1 MARRWPAAAP
11 PSREDDASDIIFTS
25 GTTGKPKG
33 AVLGH
38 GASVRTYLAWS
49 ELVGLR
55 RGDRYLVVYP
65 FFHTAGLKSG
75 LLACV
80 LRGATI
86 VPHAVFDVV
95 PVMERVA
102 SERIT
107 MLPGPPTVFQSIL
120 NHPDF
125 ASFDLSSLRLS
136 VTGAAIVPVD
146 VIRRMRD
153 ELRFETVVTGYGLTE
168 TTGTVSMC
176 RHDDAPEVI
185 ATTVGRPLPG
195 VSVRIVDDAGQSV
208 APDDPGEILVRGFNV
223 MKEYFEDPTATKE
236 AIDEEGWLRTGDIG
250 ILGQDGNLRI
260 TDRKKDMYIVG
271 GFNAYPAEIEGIM
284 VGHPQVGQV
293 AVVGVPDERLGEVG
307 VAFVVPRPGQTV
319 DPDELVALVPGPHGE
334 LQGAAFRP
342 HRRLAPAEPH
352 GQGHEVP
359 AAGAA
364 RRVISG
370 CDRWTPPSSVRFR
383 SRPRSARPPRSS
395 PTAGADRWP
404 ECRARPLPGARRGP
418 TGAAGPGGHRRRG
431 DHRRDPTPRPGHGSP
446 SAAAAS
452 TTTAVASASARSITA
467 SAGRLGWRSSET
479 ATHAAANPGEAVD
492 GHDHRPEPGRAE
504 RAGHPEPGGAG
515 VGRDQRTG
523 GDIFRIVHGGPARWQ
538 RARSRRSNPAASP
551 PPDEH
556 VTAAWSS
563 AFGGWGRTVRRAGR
577 GRREGSSGRGPAASD
592 LRETR
597 PGPSPS
603 Q

>member
-1 MARRWPAAAP
+1 MANDQDEDRGRDDRQPRTIPDVLDQAAKDYRDDEALVDGTTRLSFGQLAERVDIMARALVGSGIEPGDRVALWAPNSAEWVITSFAVYAIGAVLVPLNTRYRGEEAGHVLRTSRARLLFAVTDLLGSDLVELLAGVPGLESLQEIVVLEGPARSGCTTVAELTARATNAHHQEVARRRAAM
-11 PSREDDASDIIFTS
+11 SADDASDIIFTS

-55 RGDRYLVVYP
+55 RGDRYLMVYP

-125 ASFDLSSLRLS
+125 ATFDLSSLRLS
-136 VTGAAIVPVD
+136 VTGAAVVPVD
-146 VIRRMRD
+146 VVRRMRD

-176 RHDDAPEVI
+176 RHDDAAEVI

-195 VSVRIVDDAGQSV
+195 VSVRIVGDAGQSL
-208 APDDPGEILVRGFNV
+208 APDEPGEILVHGFNV
-223 MKEYFEDPTATKE
+223 MQEYFEDPTATKE

-250 ILGQDGNLRI
+250 ILGSDGNLRI

-284 VGHPQVGQV
+284 IGHPGVGQV

-307 VAFVVPRPGQTV
+307 VAFVVPRPDHAV
-319 DPDELVALVPGPHGE
+319 DPDELVDWCRDHMANFKVP
-334 LQGAAFRP
+334 
-342 HRRLAPAEPH
+342 
-352 GQGHEVP
+352 
-359 AAGAA
+359 
-364 RRVISG
+364 
-370 CDRWTPPSSVRFR
+370 
-383 SRPRSARPPRSS
+383 
-395 PTAGADRWP
+395 
-404 ECRARPLPGARRGP
+404 
-418 TGAAGPGGHRRRG
+418 
-431 DHRRDPTPRPGHGSP
+431 
-446 SAAAAS
+446 
-452 TTTAVASASARSITA
+452 
-467 SAGRLGWRSSET
+467 
-479 ATHAAANPGEAVD
+479 
-492 GHDHRPEPGRAE
+492 
-504 RAGHPEPGGAG
+504 
-515 VGRDQRTG
+515 
-523 GDIFRIVHGGPARWQ
+523 
-538 RARSRRSNPAASP
+538 
-551 PPDEH
+551 
-556 VTAAWSS
+556 
-563 AFGGWGRTVRRAGR
+563 RTVRIVDSLPLNPTGKVMKFQLRAELAG
-577 GRREGSSGRGPAASD
+577 
-592 LRETR
+592 
-597 PGPSPS
+597 
-603 Q
+603 

>member
-1 MARRWPAAAP
+1 MSNDRDVDDGPGDLQPRTIPEALNWAAEHYRDDEALIDGKTRLSFGDLAARVDHVARALVGSGIEPGDRVALWAPNSADWVIISFAVYAVGAVLVPLNTRYRGEEAGHVLRTSRARLLFTVTDMLGSDLVELLADVPGLESLQETVVLDGPARLECTTFAEFTARARDEHGP
-11 PSREDDASDIIFTS
+11 EVVRRRGALRGDDASDIIFTS

-38 GASVRTYLAWS
+38 GASVRTYMAWS

-86 VPHAVFDVV
+86 LPHAVFDVV

-102 SERIT
+102 SERIS

-208 APDDPGEILVRGFNV
+208 GPDEPGEILVRGFNV
-223 MKEYFEDPTATKE
+223 MQEYFEDPTATKE

-250 ILGQDGNLRI
+250 VMGGDGNLRI

-284 VGHPQVGQV
+284 IGHPQVGQV

-319 DPDELVALVPGPHGE
+319 DPDEL
-334 LQGAAFRP
+334 GAWCRDHMANFK
-342 HRRLAPAEPH
+342 
-352 GQGHEVP
+352 V
-359 AAGAA
+359 
-364 RRVISG
+364 
-370 CDRWTPPSSVRFR
+370 
-383 SRPRSARPPRSS
+383 PRSIRVVDAL
-395 PTAGADRWP
+395 
-404 ECRARPLPGARRGP
+404 PLNP
-418 TGAAGPGGHRRRG
+418 TGK
-431 DHRRDPTPRPGHGSP
+431 
-446 SAAAAS
+446 
-452 TTTAVASASARSITA
+452 VMKFQ
-467 SAGRLGWRSSET
+467 L
-479 ATHAAANPGEAVD
+479 
-492 GHDHRPEPGRAE
+492 RA
-504 RAGHPEPGGAG
+504 
-515 VGRDQRTG
+515 QLTG
-523 GDIFRIVHGGPARWQ
+523 
-538 RARSRRSNPAASP
+538 
-551 PPDEH
+551 
-556 VTAAWSS
+556 
-563 AFGGWGRTVRRAGR
+563 
-577 GRREGSSGRGPAASD
+577 
-592 LRETR
+592 
-597 PGPSPS
+597 
-603 Q
+603 